1 MNEAILL
8 LGSNA
13 GDRIAMIENAKLL
26 LTKEKINIIKQS
38 SLYETEAW
46 GLEDQPVFLNQVVI
60 AKTDL
65 NAAKLLNTLLEIEHQ
80 MGRIRIKKWEQ
91 RCIDIDILFFNDA
104 VINDPE
110 ASGGLKVPH
119 PHLHERR
126 FTLIPLNEL
135 VPSYLHP
142 VFNKTI
148 SELLDECNDDKEV
161 KRLS

>member
-13 GDRIAMIENAKLL
+13 GNRIAMIENAKLL
-26 LTKEKINIIKQS
+26 LTKEKINIVQQS

-46 GLEDQPVFLNQVVI
+46 GLENQPAFLNQVVK
-60 AKTDL
+60 ANTDL
-65 NAAKLLNTLLEIEHQ
+65 NAAKLLNSLLKIEQ
-80 MGRIRIKKWEQ
+80 QLGRIRLKKWEQ
-91 RCIDIDILFFNDA
+91 RCIDIDILFFNDE
-104 VINDPE
+104 VINDP
-110 ASGGLKVPH
+110 GLKIPH

-135 VPSYLHP
+135 IPAYIHP
-142 VFNKTI
+142 VFKKTI

-161 KRLS
+161 KRLP